1 MDDDSDIS
9 ESVTVSAL
17 IAVVTTAL
25 IYFYLWGGSVPAL
38 PGWPTLV
45 LTVAVGVAA
54 GGAFYYKGTR
64 ETRLDDVPPLA
75 VFIVLAAIVYVFFP
89 EGLPTAAEIAIIV
102 GVWTD
107 TALRAAT
114 KYVF

>member
-1 MDDDSDIS
+1 MDDDSDIA
-9 ESVTVSAL
+9 ESVTLSAA
-17 IAVVTTAL
+17 IAVAATLL
-25 IYFYLWGGSVPAL
+25 IYFQLWGGSVPAL
-38 PGWPTLV
+38 PGAPTLA

-54 GGAFYYKGTR
+54 GGVFYYKGTR

-75 VFIVLAAIVYVFFP
+75 VFLALGLIVYVFFP

-107 TALRAAT
+107 ASLRAAA